1 MPGSPHRE
9 VTSQEAETRETAGQ
23 QATGPQAE
31 ARDPAVRKSSV
42 AGSDSTAV
50 IVWVTAPAEV
60 SAGLASAIIE
70 KRIAAC
76 VQVVPGI
83 SSYFWWDNQVQQEGE
98 HLLLIK
104 TMRSS
109 VAALKSLVTALHPY
123 EVPELLVTAVQ
134 DGLDPYLAWIQET
147 IAR

>member
-1 MPGSPHRE
+1 M
-9 VTSQEAETRETAGQ
+9 
-23 QATGPQAE
+23 
-31 ARDPAVRKSSV
+31 